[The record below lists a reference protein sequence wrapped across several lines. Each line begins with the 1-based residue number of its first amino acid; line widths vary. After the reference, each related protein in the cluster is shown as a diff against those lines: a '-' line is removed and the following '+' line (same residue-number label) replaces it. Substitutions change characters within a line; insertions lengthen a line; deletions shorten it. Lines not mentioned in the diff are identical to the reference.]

1 MLASPDIAA
10 LFSSIS
16 GRYDFLNHL
25 LSLNIDKMWR
35 KKLVRLSSV
44 FAGARI
50 LDICT
55 GTGDIVIEFAKSNSS
70 SQCFAIDISEK
81 MLAIA
86 QVKIKKAGLNQQI
99 RLMQADAMHIPFD
112 ENFFDV
118 AFMGFGLRN
127 LGDTVKGIRETVRVL
142 KKGGKVF
149 ILEFSPVQSGL
160 TGWFY
165 KNYLKFV
172 VPVLGGY
179 ISGDNN
185 AYRYLAAS
193 IGDFLEPENVLQ
205 LMKAQGYMNIKAT
218 ALTNGI
224 AYIYEGTK

>member
-35 KKLVRLSSV
+35 KKLVRFSSV

-70 SQCFAIDISEK
+70 SQCFGLDISEK
-81 MLAIA
+81 MLTIA
-86 QVKIKKAGLNQQI
+86 QMKIEKAGLNQQI
-99 RLMQADAMHIPFD
+99 RLMQGDAMHIPFD
-112 ENFFDV
+112 EDLFDV

-127 LGDTVKGIRETVRVL
+127 LGDTAKGIRETVRVL

-149 ILEFSPVQSGL
+149 ILEFSP
-160 TGWFY
+160 
-165 KNYLKFV
+165 
-172 VPVLGGY
+172 
-179 ISGDNN
+179 
-185 AYRYLAAS
+185 R
-193 IGDFLEPENVLQ
+193 
-205 LMKAQGYMNIKAT
+205 
-218 ALTNGI
+218 
-224 AYIYEGTK
+224 

>member
-1 MLASPDIAA
+1 MVQKQTMLEVADN
-10 LFSSIS
+10 S
-16 GRYDFLNHL
+16 GA
-25 LSLNIDKMWR
+25 
-35 KKLVRLSSV
+35 KKLMVIHVSGSTGKR
-44 FAGARI
+44 FAR
-50 LDICT
+50 
-55 GTGDIVIEFAKSNSS
+55 
-70 SQCFAIDISEK
+70 
-81 MLAIA
+81 
-86 QVKIKKAGLNQQI
+86 
-99 RLMQADAMHIPFD
+99 
-112 ENFFDV
+112 
-118 AFMGFGLRN
+118 
-127 LGDTVKGIRETVRVL
+127 LGDTVKVIRETVRVL

-165 KNYLKFV
+165 KNYLKFI

-193 IGDFLEPENVLQ
+193 IPDFLEPEKVLQ